1 MHLDPRSNE
10 RAMNVLDPGELSSRR
25 YYQSKAVD
33 LAPRMLAGELGV
45 VAGSRELSGFG
56 SGPDCVFFALG
67 LIGLGV
73 LSLVYGDF
81 ALQWQPVPAWVP
93 ARTYLAYASGAVM
106 IAGGAGLLWRRTASL
121 SSDVLLVYLLL
132 WLLLLKLP
140 HVVTAPLLEFNWL
153 GFGEIAVIVAAGWVL
168 FAADR
173 GQTESSTLKFA
184 TGESGM
190 RIARFIFGLALIPIG
205 LSHFVYA
212 PQTIGFVPA
221 WLPFRP
227 AWAYIT
233 GAGHIAAGLGV
244 LFGVF
249 RRLAAM
255 LEAAM
260 IGVFTAL
267 VWVPLVVKTPTS
279 QLQWTGFL
287 ISWTIAAAA
296 WVVAGSMASRR

>member
-1 MHLDPRSNE
+1 MLKLDR
-10 RAMNVLDPGELSSRR
+10 
-25 YYQSKAVD
+25 
-33 LAPRMLAGELGV
+33 
-45 VAGSRELSGFG
+45 
-56 SGPDCVFFALG
+56 VFFSLG

-93 ARTYLAYASGAVM
+93 AREYLAYASGAIM
-106 IAGGAGLLWRRTASL
+106 IAGGAGLLSRRTAVL
-121 SSDVLLVYLLL
+121 SSGVLLGYLLV

-140 HVVTAPLLEFNWL
+140 HVVMAPLVEVNWL
-153 GFGEIAVIVAAGWVL
+153 GFGEISVIVAAGLVL

-173 GQTESSTLKFA
+173 GQGESSNLKFA

-190 RIARFIFGLALIPIG
+190 RIARFLFGFALIPIG

-212 PQTIGFVPA
+212 PQTIGFVPT

-227 AWAYIT
+227 AWAYLG

-244 LFGVF
+244 IFGVVP
-249 RRLAAM
+249 RLAAM

-260 IGVFTAL
+260 IGVFTVL

-279 QLQWTGFL
+279 QLNWTGL
-287 ISWTIAAAA
+287 LVSWTIAAAA
-296 WVVAGSMASRR
+296 WVVAGSLASKQNAAG

>member
-1 MHLDPRSNE
+1 VHQLLRRAFRKSEPKHHGYMLKLDR
-10 RAMNVLDPGELSSRR
+10 
-25 YYQSKAVD
+25 
-33 LAPRMLAGELGV
+33 
-45 VAGSRELSGFG
+45 
-56 SGPDCVFFALG
+56 VFFALG

-73 LSLVYGDF
+73 LSVFYGDF

-93 ARTYLAYASGAVM
+93 ARAYLAYASGAVM
-106 IAGGAGLLWRRTASL
+106 VLGGAGLLSRRTAVL
-121 SSDVLLVYLLL
+121 SSGVLFIYLLL

-140 HVVTAPLLEFNWL
+140 PVVMAPLLEFNWL
-153 GFGEIAVIVAAGWVL
+153 GFGEIAVIVAGGWVI

-173 GQTESSTLKFA
+173 GQGESSKLKFA
-184 TGESGM
+184 TGESGL
-190 RIARFIFGLALIPIG
+190 RIAKLLFALALIPIG

-227 AWAYIT
+227 AWAYLG

-244 LFGVF
+244 LFGVVP
-249 RRLAAM
+249 RLAAT

-279 QLQWTGFL
+279 QLNWTGLL

-296 WVVAGSMASRR
+296 WVVAGSLATRQPSSTNGGAARELLSSPH

>member
-1 MHLDPRSNE
+1 
-10 RAMNVLDPGELSSRR
+10 
-25 YYQSKAVD
+25 
-33 LAPRMLAGELGV
+33 MLK
-45 VAGSRELSGFG
+45 
-56 SGPDCVFFALG
+56 PDRVFFALG

-81 ALQWQPVPAWVP
+81 ALQWQPVPASVP
-93 ARTYLAYASGAVM
+93 GRAFLAYASGVVM
-106 IAGGAGLLWRRTASL
+106 IATGAGLLSKRTTRVVSG
-121 SSDVLLVYLLL
+121 VLLVYVLL

-140 HVVTAPLLEFNWL
+140 QVVMAPLQEYNWL
-153 GFGEIAVIVAAGWVL
+153 GFGEIAVIVVAGWVI
-168 FAADR
+168 FAGDR
-173 GQTESSTLKFA
+173 RPGESSTLKFV

-190 RIARFIFGLALIPIG
+190 RIARIFFGLALIPIG
-205 LSHFVYA
+205 ISHFVYA

-244 LFGVF
+244 LFGVVPH
-249 RRLAAM
+249 LAAL

-267 VWVPLVVKTPTS
+267 VWIPLVAKASS
-279 QLQWTGFL
+279 QLNWTGFL
-287 ISWTIAAAA
+287 ISWTIGAAA
-296 WVVAGSMASRR
+296 WVFADSVANKPSADSRM